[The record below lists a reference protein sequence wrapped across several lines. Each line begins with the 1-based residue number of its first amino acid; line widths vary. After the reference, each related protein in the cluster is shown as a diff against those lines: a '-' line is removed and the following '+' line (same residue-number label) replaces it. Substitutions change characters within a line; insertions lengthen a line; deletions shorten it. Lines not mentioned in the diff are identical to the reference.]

1 MNTIYQPEWC
11 HNFECDYPK
20 CNCLEP
26 PVYSNATD
34 AIGFQDDMQ
43 RRKEWETVKGIQ
55 DQANRKN
62 RLDLNE
68 PSELAIY
75 NAMQE
80 VEKVGA
86 DVRLTKVVTLLSEA
100 KDVLGDYFDERLG
113 ESMKTL
119 GTNR

>member
-1 MNTIYQPEWC
+1 MHYFKYLGSKESARQLWENREALDRYLKRLKELIEEDSSPKNKTI
-11 HNFECDYPK
+11 N
-20 CNCLEP
+20 
-26 PVYSNATD
+26 
-34 AIGFQDDMQ
+34 M
-43 RRKEWETVKGIQ
+43 
-55 DQANRKN
+55 NRKN

-100 KDVLGDYFDERLG
+100 KDVLGDYFDEKLG

-119 GTNR
+119 GANR